1 MEKLNDYS
9 GQFLPDLKL
18 SDFSHDALA
27 MLSELYCKLYIAVD
41 GFWYLTLKER
51 ISNQEA
57 LASDILVWKKVCN
70 YEMARITKQLNI
82 QGNDVIALIK
92 AFQFTPWM
100 QQMQHK
106 IEVEGS
112 GRAVFTVTSCPTLTA
127 LEKEGEG
134 RENEICGIVESKILE
149 GYASFFSPDIKVKC
163 LKLPPRKRKDEIC
176 CQWEFT
182 QNIP

>member
-18 SDFSHDALA
+18 SDFSHDTLA
-27 MLSELYCKLYIAVD
+27 KISELYCKLYIAVD

-51 ISNQEA
+51 ISNKEA
-57 LASDILVWKKVCN
+57 LASDILVWKKVCK

-82 QGNDVIALIK
+82 QGNDVIALMK
-92 AFQFTPWM
+92 AFQVTPWV

-106 IEVEGS
+106 MEAESS
-112 GRAVFTVTSCPTLTA
+112 GRAVLTVTSCPTLTA

-134 RENEICGIVESKILE
+134 RENEICGIVESEIFDS
-149 GYASFFSPDIKVKC
+149 YASFFSSDIKVKC
-163 LKLPPRKRKDEIC
+163 LKLPPRKSKDEIC

-182 QNIP
+182 QKIP